1 MPLVRSLCTVVTYSM
16 RMHSDVID
24 PASICWHWV
33 SRVAK
38 MADKMLEQ
46 DKDGLLPAKQIM
58 HFQSEACWADTMR
71 TVAQIYEHTGMAA
84 APASLDR
91 IRDYIAQHPRHG
103 ATAIRYSM
111 DVLGLSEEA
120 ITTRHGRVLA
130 EYRSRFL
137 GASA

>member
-1 MPLVRSLCTVVTYSM
+1 MAYVMRIYS
-16 RMHSDVID
+16 DAVD
-24 PASICWHWV
+24 PAAISWGWIDRV
-33 SRVAK
+33 AEMVAK
-38 MADKMLEQ
+38 MLQHDR
-46 DKDGLLPAKQIM
+46 DGLLPAEQIL
-58 HFQSEACWADTMR
+58 HIAAADYWEDTMW

-137 GASA
+137 GASQDRTV